1 MGCLDPLGLAQVF
14 HASSLELRADL
25 DSHLDSCAA
34 CRSLVAAYARLE
46 DDADTASGVTI
57 LAATAPIQRAG
68 TPATVGQVVADRYR
82 LERVVGEGG
91 MGVVWAAF
99 DLMTGREV
107 ALKTLKA
114 ATNDLCR
121 RFQREARVGQVIGHP
136 NILEIRAALSLP
148 DGTPVIVMDLL
159 HGRSL
164 ASDLAERGTLSVAE
178 TLSVTVPLASAVRA
192 AHAKGVVHRD
202 LKPGNVFLATDDHT
216 QPPVVMLLDFGLAR
230 ILTTDDG
237 AAEKLTRTGALLGT
251 PHYMAPEQLVG
262 EPAGPAADV
271 WALGVITFECLT
283 GKRPLEGKTMAQLV
297 RSATTGNIAR
307 LPAISRIAPLV
318 NRMLAPDAAG
328 RPAMSE
334 VHAAMALP

>member
-14 HASSLELRADL
+14 QEPSLELRADL
-25 DSHLDSCAA
+25 DRHIDGCAA
-34 CRSLVAAYARLE
+34 CRSLVAAYARLQ
-46 DDADTASGVTI
+46 DDADTASGVTV
-57 LAATAPIQRAG
+57 LAATAPIPRAG
-68 TPATVGQVVADRYR
+68 TPDTVGQVVAGRYR

-99 DLMTGREV
+99 DLLTGREV
-107 ALKTLKA
+107 ALKKLKT
-114 ATNDLCR
+114 ATSELSR
-121 RFQREARVGQVIGHP
+121 RFEREARVGQVIGHP
-136 NILEIRAALSLP
+136 NVLEIRAALSLP
-148 DGTPVIVMDLL
+148 DGTTVIVMDLL

-164 ASDLAERGTLSVAE
+164 ASDLAVRGPLPIAE
-178 TLSVTVPLASAVRA
+178 TLSIMVPLASAVRA

-202 LKPGNVFLATDDHT
+202 LKPGNVFLATDDDA
-216 QPPVVMLLDFGLAR
+216 QPPVVMLLDFGLAK

-271 WALGVITFECLT
+271 WALAVITFECLT
-283 GKRPLEGKTMAQLV
+283 GKRPLEGRTMAQLV

-307 LPAISRIAPLV
+307 LPATARIAPLV
-318 NRMLAPDAAG
+318 NRMLASDPAA

-334 VHAAMALP
+334 VHAVMAAP